1 MKMKVN
7 PQEKFV
13 GLFVFFALILL
24 IIVIIYNKQST
35 HDEDYLFR
43 SIIQKTYGLLP
54 DDKVKIQGI
63 VVGKVFSIDILR
75 DKKTK
80 KQYIELFLAI
90 NEEYLYLIKRDAS
103 ITIEPAL
110 ASEGRSGS
118 GLSFLLME

>member
-63 VVGKVFSIDILR
+63 VVLDPVNR
-75 DKKTK
+75 
-80 KQYIELFLAI
+80 
-90 NEEYLYLIKRDAS
+90 
-103 ITIEPAL
+103 
-110 ASEGRSGS
+110 
-118 GLSFLLME
+118 